1 MTQGTCKECGCQDLS
16 ACWDEESG
24 TPCFWVEEDLCSRC
38 ASQFTAEEAKI
49 LERISLLQQ
58 AMLLCVSENK
68 ATILVVMQST
78 DNPGYVTYLAQ
89 KQKDPAE
96 VEQMLR
102 HLLDTFR
109 ETAATTMPTEVTLE
123 VTKTPSPPLNQDR
136 RN

>member
-1 MTQGTCKECGCQDLS
+1 MTQGTCKECGCQDPS
-16 ACWDEESG
+16 ACWDEEAG

-78 DNPGYVTYLAQ
+78 DNPGQITYLANNDAA
-89 KQKDPAE
+89 K

-102 HLLDTFR
+102 HLLDTFL
-109 ETAATTMPTEVTLE
+109 ETVSTTMPTEVTLE
-123 VTKTPSPPLNQDR
+123 VTKTSSPPLNQDR